1 MDYEVL
7 VNGIRNKNEDAIN
20 EFYHEFYRDVY
31 YVCLKITEN
40 EKDAEDI
47 SQEVLFRAIN
57 KIELLH
63 TPSGLPAWLR
73 TIANNL
79 SINYIKKNRKFDMV
93 DINSDDEEDIYNDK
107 ASDEKT
113 PEEMVADKEV
123 SEILLSM
130 IEKLPSEQ
138 RITIFMFYF
147 EEMSVR
153 DISEAMDCSEATVR
167 SRINYA
173 KKALRKQVEELE
185 DKGVKLRCIAIL
197 PFLGAIY
204 SFEKNTVV
212 KQIALPAVHNAAK
225 NQMTNM
231 SDNSSVEISQN
242 INNDISNSKLGKE
255 IVKMNK
261 KSGIGLGAKIGI
273 GIAGAAVVIGGIVAA
288 VVLGGKGENSKGTG
302 NNGGSNGSGSLA
314 GYESI
319 ETEPTY
325 ELTFAGI
332 FGDIDLGV
340 SYKVPSV
347 DFTRASSGRDYRKG
361 TWLFP
366 DGALH
371 YLTNGDE
378 ITVVK
383 GPKSF
388 DDIDTM
394 FVDCYAKVGSEFGT
408 LNELDRIKITSK
420 KKVAIGDKKA
430 VYYEGTCDENNEVA
444 GYVVEFDGQLINVN
458 VWHFIYENRSIN
470 EGLEYAVQMIL
481 SLEDYEGKAMCELG
495 KENELSNIFRLD
507 KEVQI
512 GSSTVKLNYPG
523 QSQLVEDNYPIMM
536 DGFWPYI
543 GRMELNVIEEESV
556 VNASNL
562 PQAMWDYTVND
573 GSFMIEDTRMDV
585 KSTEK
590 VTISGIEMDKYVI
603 VDYYTGKS
611 TMEVPL
617 QVTVMYSFVKEG
629 KLVFVFDTQEMYD
642 ASDVSDWNKNDIPTD
657 EKMAE
662 ELEKNTLEA
671 EKTAGTIIRN
681 IEVK

>member
-1 MDYEVL
+1 MDYESL
-7 VNGIRNKNEDAIN
+7 VNGIRNKNEEAIN
-20 EFYHEFYRDVY
+20 EFYREFYRDVY

-47 SQEVLFRAIN
+47 SQEVIFRAIN

-79 SINYIKKNRKFDMV
+79 SLNYIKKNRKFDMV
-93 DINSDDEEDIYNDK
+93 DVTEDNEEDIFNDK
-107 ASDEKT
+107 ASEEKS
-113 PEEMVADKEV
+113 PEDMVADKEV

-130 IEKLPSEQ
+130 IDKLPSEQ

-147 EEMSVR
+147 EDMSVR

-197 PFLGAIY
+197 PFLAVVYGY
-204 SFEKNTVV
+204 EKGVV
-212 KQIALPAVHNAAK
+212 GTQIALPNVYAAAN
-225 NQMTNM
+225 NQMTAMAENANVGM
-231 SDNSSVEISQN
+231 SQMASENGIKD
-242 INNDISNSKLGKE
+242 KMGKE
-255 IVKMNK
+255 SLKMK
-261 KSGIGLGAKIGI
+261 KKVGMGLGAKIGI
-273 GIAGAAVVIGGIVAA
+273 GIGAAVVIGGIIAGVM
-288 VVLGGKGENSKGTG
+288 LGGNSEKKG
-302 NNGGSNGSGSLA
+302 NNGSASNGSNSLA
-314 GYESI
+314 GYESV

-325 ELTFAGI
+325 ELTFAGV
-332 FGDIDLGV
+332 FGDIDLGI

-347 DFTRASSGRDYRKG
+347 DFTKSSSGRDYRRG

-371 YLTNGDE
+371 HLTNGDE

-408 LNELDRIKITSK
+408 LEELDSIEITSK

-458 VWHFIYENRSIN
+458 VWHFIYEDRSIS

-481 SLEDYEGKAMCELG
+481 SLQDYEGKAMCELG
-495 KENELSNIFRLD
+495 EAGNELSNIFRLQ
-507 KEVQI
+507 KEVQA
-512 GSSTVKLNYPG
+512 GASTIKLNYPG
-523 QSQLVEDNYPIMM
+523 QSQIVEDNYAIML

-543 GRMELNVIEEESV
+543 GRMELNVIEEESI

-562 PQAMWDYTVND
+562 PQALWDYTVED
-573 GSFMIEDTRMDV
+573 GSFLIEDRRMDV

-590 VTISGIEMDKYVI
+590 VTIAGIEMDKYVV
-603 VDYYTGKS
+603 VDYYTGRS
-611 TMEVPL
+611 IMEVPL

-629 KLVFVFDTQEMYD
+629 KLIFVFDTQQMYE
-642 ASDVSDWNKNDIPTD
+642 ASKVSDWTKDKFPTE
-657 EKMAE
+657 EKIQE
-662 ELEKNTLEA
+662 ELAINTLEA
-671 EKTAGTIIRN
+671 EKIAGTIIRN